1 MQKPRK
7 RNLHRRSFHCRR
19 GSVKRR
25 RLQGSEP
32 AKRKERHISNALLRE
47 IIDELVITPVCHI
60 VEVLDADYFGDRL
73 SLSQLLRSDIAEA
86 EMTDQSFL
94 LEFGKH
100 RQRFFDR
107 SFRRFRYSSHS
118 KVNHIQYVE
127 PEISQV
133 VVDGINQFLSR
144 KRMNPGL
151 VLTTTSTHFGDD
163 HKTVRIRMQCPL
175 NDLIGNMWTIEVAGI
190 DVVHPHRD
198 CLSQTLDGSVDIA
211 RRSPN
216 LWTGELHC
224 TVAHP
229 VHVHCRI
236 RKCER

>member
-7 RNLHRRSFHCRR
+7 RNLHRGSFHCRR
-19 GSVKRR
+19 RCVECR

-47 IIDELVITPVCHI
+47 IIDELVITPVGHI

-73 SLSQLLRSDIAEA
+73 SLSQLPRSDIAEA
-86 EMTDQSFL
+86 EMTDQSLL

-118 KVNHIQYVE
+118 KVNHIQHVE

-133 VVDGINQFLSR
+133 VVDGINQFVSR
-144 KRMNPGL
+144 KRMRPGP
-151 VLTTTSTHFGDD
+151 VLTTARTNFGDD
-163 HKTVRIRMQCPL
+163 HKTVRIRMQRPL
-175 NDLIGNMWTIEVAGI
+175 NNLVGDVWTIEVAGI
-190 DVVHPHRD
+190 NVVHSRRD
-198 CLSQTLDGSVDIA
+198 CLSQDLDGSFDIA
-211 RRSPN
+211 WRSPN
-216 LWTGELHC
+216 LWTSELHGAI
-224 TVAHP
+224 AHTLDA
-229 VHVHCRI
+229 H
-236 RKCER
+236 